1 MKFSPFYEK
10 VSFVLALMVL
20 SFGYGF
26 ASHAWEWFP
35 KSYIEQAWR
44 QAEQFRLRNPYLTER
59 FYQRRGRGAIK
70 PEDIGP
76 GLTLLTS
83 FRKDSTEIRLV
94 DAHGKAVHGWPVDRG
109 AIFPEAGLRAGD
121 VESRSIHGAH
131 LLPGGDVVFN
141 IEYAGMVRLNSC
153 GEVVWKVQEGNHH
166 SVSQAGDGSFWTPGA
181 SYRPR
186 RRSEQYPNGY
196 PGIEKDV
203 WIEYVLNVGENGSL
217 IKKINVPN
225 LIYKSDV
232 SYKLKETLNN
242 NGSRDITH
250 MNDVEALS
258 SSIADAYPLF
268 KSGDLLVSLL
278 GMNMI
283 FVFHPETG
291 RVKWHETDYMSMQHD
306 PDFIGNGWISV
317 FDNGAEWAG
326 GSRVVWF
333 KPSADSVKVHLS
345 SSELGDFFTG
355 FQGKH
360 QRLANGNVLLTEA
373 RRGRVLEVNPD
384 GQAVW
389 EWIKSPLN
397 KDRVAAVTV
406 GTRYSITPS
415 EVASWPCSS
424 VSTTSTSAED

>member
-83 FRKDSTEIRLV
+83 FWKDSTEIRLV

-141 IEYAGMVRLNSC
+141 VEYAGMVRLNSC
-153 GEVVWKVQEGNHH
+153 GE
-166 SVSQAGDGSFWTPGA
+166 
-181 SYRPR
+181 
-186 RRSEQYPNGY
+186 
-196 PGIEKDV
+196 
-203 WIEYVLNVGENGSL
+203 
-217 IKKINVPN
+217 
-225 LIYKSDV
+225 
-232 SYKLKETLNN
+232 
-242 NGSRDITH
+242 
-250 MNDVEALS
+250 
-258 SSIADAYPLF
+258 
-268 KSGDLLVSLL
+268 
-278 GMNMI
+278 
-283 FVFHPETG
+283 
-291 RVKWHETDYMSMQHD
+291 
-306 PDFIGNGWISV
+306 
-317 FDNGAEWAG
+317 
-326 GSRVVWF
+326 VVWF